1 MILTYQPERQ
11 ERWGGGEGAGGS
23 LMAENGTTRRRRR
36 QEAEVD
42 DLGACAGDDQFV
54 VRALCRGLRVLAL
67 FNVDHPEWSLNELA
81 RTTHLH
87 KATTY
92 RMTRTME
99 AEGFLVFDPASGNYH
114 LGPAVIPLSYL
125 ARTQS
130 ELERMAKP
138 FLEKL
143 AAESG
148 ETANLAIE
156 TEGSFI
162 VIGSVLTAHTFK
174 PSLPIGRVLTDLSNA
189 HGKLS
194 VALKSPE
201 EQAKFLSRPQP
212 PSTKYS
218 LTDRK
223 QIEAELA
230 RVAEEGVAYDME
242 EHGLGV
248 CSVAAP
254 VLGPNGAMIASIS
267 AVAPKERFGPEERKR
282 ATELVKRIAAEFS
295 EYLGYS
301 PE

>member
-1 MILTYQPERQ
+1 
-11 ERWGGGEGAGGS
+11 
-23 LMAENGTTRRRRR
+23 MAENGTTRRRRK

-42 DLGACAGDDQFV
+42 DLGTCAGDDQFV

-67 FNVDHPEWSLNELA
+67 FNVDYPEWSLNELA
-81 RTTHLH
+81 RATHLH

-99 AEGFLVFDPASGNYH
+99 AEGFLVFNPETGNYH

-125 ARTQS
+125 ARTPS
-130 ELERMAKP
+130 ELERMSKP
-138 FLEKL
+138 FLEEL

-156 TEGSFI
+156 TEGTFI
-162 VIGSVLTAHTFK
+162 VIGSVLTSHTFK

-189 HGKLS
+189 HGKLF
-194 VALKSPE
+194 VALKPRE
-201 EQAKFLSRPQP
+201 EWAKFLNRPQP
-212 PSTKYS
+212 ASTKYS
-218 LTDRK
+218 LTDRR
-223 QIEAELA
+223 QIEAELV

-254 VLGPNGAMIASIS
+254 VRGPKGAIIATIS
-267 AVAPKERFGPEERKR
+267 VVAPKERFGPEERKR
-282 ATELVKRIAAEFS
+282 ATELVKRVGAELS
-295 EYLGYS
+295 AYLGYS

>member
-1 MILTYQPERQ
+1 MPDNV
-11 ERWGGGEGAGGS
+11 AS
-23 LMAENGTTRRRRR
+23 PRRRR
-36 QEAEVD
+36 QDVDAD
-42 DLGACAGDDQFV
+42 DLGAGAVDDQFV

-67 FNVDHPEWSLNELA
+67 FNIDHPEWSLVELA
-81 RTTHLH
+81 RTTQLH

-99 AEGFLVFDPASGNYH
+99 AEGFLVFDPESGNYH

-125 ARTQS
+125 AQAPS

-156 TEGSFI
+156 TEGTFI
-162 VIGSVLTAHTFK
+162 VVGSVLTSHTFK
-174 PSLPIGRVLTDLSNA
+174 PSLPVGRVLTDLSNA
-189 HGKLS
+189 HGKLF
-194 VALKSPE
+194 VALKAPE
-201 EQAKFLSRPQP
+201 ERALFLNRLQP
-212 PSTKYS
+212 PATKYS
-218 LTDRK
+218 LTDRR
-223 QIEAELA
+223 QIETELE
-230 RVAEEGVAYDME
+230 RVAEEGVAYDLE

-254 VLGPNGAMIASIS
+254 VFGPKGAIIATIS
-267 AVAPKERFGPEERKR
+267 VVAPKERFGPDERKR
-282 ATELVKRIAAEFS
+282 ATETAKRVAAELS

-301 PE
+301 GE

>member
-1 MILTYQPERQ
+1 
-11 ERWGGGEGAGGS
+11 
-23 LMAENGTTRRRRR
+23 MADNGTTRRRRR
-36 QEAEVD
+36 QDAEAD
-42 DLGACAGDDQFV
+42 DLDACGGDYQFV
-54 VRALCRGLRVLAL
+54 VRALSRGLRVLAL

-99 AEGFLVFDPASGNYH
+99 AEGFLVFNPDTGNYH

-125 ARTQS
+125 AQTQS

-156 TEGSFI
+156 TEGAFI
-162 VIGSVLTAHTFK
+162 VIGSVLTSHTFK
-174 PSLPIGRVLTDLSNA
+174 PSLPVGRVLTDLSNA
-189 HGKLS
+189 HGKLF
-194 VALKSPE
+194 VALRPPE
-201 EQAKFLSRPQP
+201 QWPKFLNRPQP
-212 PSTKYS
+212 ATTKYS

-254 VLGPNGAMIASIS
+254 VRGPKGAVIATIS
-267 AVAPKERFGPEERKR
+267 VVAPKERFGPEERKR
-282 ATELVKRIAAEFS
+282 ATESVKRAAAELS

-301 PE
+301 PA

>member
-1 MILTYQPERQ
+1 
-11 ERWGGGEGAGGS
+11 
-23 LMAENGTTRRRRR
+23 MADSGTSRRRRR
-36 QEAEVD
+36 QDAEIEDPEV
-42 DLGACAGDDQFV
+42 CAGDDQFV

-81 RTTHLH
+81 RTTKLH

-99 AEGFLVFDPASGNYH
+99 AEGFLVFDPETGNYH

-125 ARTQS
+125 AQAQS
-130 ELERMAKP
+130 ELERLAKP

-156 TEGSFI
+156 VEDTFI
-162 VIGSVLTAHTFK
+162 VIGSVLTSHTFK
-174 PSLPIGRVLTDLSNA
+174 PSLPIGRVLTDLNNA
-189 HGKLS
+189 HAK
-194 VALKSPE
+194 VAVAFKPPQE
-201 EQAKFLSRPQP
+201 RARFVNRPQP
-212 PSTKYS
+212 AETKYS

-223 QIEAELA
+223 QIEAELD
-230 RVAEEGVAYDME
+230 RVAQEGVAYDME

-254 VLGPNGAMIASIS
+254 VFGPKGNMIASIS
-267 AVAPKERFGPEERKR
+267 VVAPKERFGPDERKR
-282 ATELVKRIAAEFS
+282 ATEHVKRVAADLS
-295 EYLGYS
+295 HYLGYA
-301 PE
+301 PA

>member
-1 MILTYQPERQ
+1 MTEDGTPSRRGRQ
-11 ERWGGGEGAGGS
+11 Y
-23 LMAENGTTRRRRR
+23 AE
-36 QEAEVD
+36 AD
-42 DLGACAGDDQFV
+42 DLGACAGEDQFV
-54 VRALCRGLRVLAL
+54 VRALSRGLRVLAL
-67 FNVDHPEWSLNELA
+67 FNVDHSEWSLNELA
-81 RTTHLH
+81 RATHLH

-99 AEGFLVFDPASGNYH
+99 AEGFLVFDSKTGNYH

-156 TEGSFI
+156 TEGTFI
-162 VIGSVLTAHTFK
+162 VIGSVLTSHTFK

-194 VALKSPE
+194 VAFKPPE
-201 EQAKFLSRPQP
+201 ERAKFLNRSQPQ
-212 PSTKYS
+212 STKYS

-254 VLGPNGAMIASIS
+254 VRGPKGTMIATIS
-267 AVAPKERFGPEERKR
+267 VVAPKERFGPEERKR
-282 ATELVKRIAAEFS
+282 ATASAKRVAAELS

-301 PE
+301 PTAALG

>member
-1 MILTYQPERQ
+1 
-11 ERWGGGEGAGGS
+11 
-23 LMAENGTTRRRRR
+23 MADNGTARRRRGSDAAV
-36 QEAEVD
+36 ENFGD
-42 DLGACAGDDQFV
+42 CAADDQFV
-54 VRALCRGLRVLAL
+54 VRALSRGLHVLAL

-81 RTTHLH
+81 KATKLH

-99 AEGFLVFDPASGNYH
+99 AEGFLVFDADSGNYH

-125 ARTQS
+125 AQTQS

-148 ETANLAIE
+148 ETANLAVE
-156 TEGSFI
+156 TEDTFI
-162 VIGSVLTAHTFK
+162 VIGSVLTSHTFK

-189 HGKLS
+189 HSKLS
-194 VALKSPE
+194 VALKSPAE
-201 EQAKFLSRPQP
+201 RARFLNRPQP
-212 PSTKYS
+212 ACTKYS
-218 LTDRK
+218 LTDCK
-223 QIEAELA
+223 QIEAELE

-254 VLGPNGAMIASIS
+254 VFGPKGLLIATIS
-267 AVAPKERFGPEERKR
+267 VVAPKERFGPEERKR
-282 ATELVKRIAAEFS
+282 ATEHVKRVAAELS
-295 EYLGYS
+295 EYLGYT
-301 PE
+301 PA

>member
-1 MILTYQPERQ
+1 
-11 ERWGGGEGAGGS
+11 
-23 LMAENGTTRRRRR
+23 MADNGTTRRRRR
-36 QEAEVD
+36 QDAEAADVE
-42 DLGACAGDDQFV
+42 ACAGDDQFV

-67 FNVDHPEWSLNELA
+67 FNVDYPEWSLNELA

-99 AEGFLVFDPASGNYH
+99 AEGFLVFDPDSGNYH

-125 ARTQS
+125 AQTQS
-130 ELERMAKP
+130 EMERMVKP

-156 TEGSFI
+156 TEGTFI
-162 VIGSVLTAHTFK
+162 VIGSVLTSHTFK

-189 HGKLS
+189 HGKLF
-194 VALKSPE
+194 VALKPPE
-201 EQAKFLSRPQP
+201 ERAMFLNRPQP
-212 PSTKYS
+212 PLTKYS

-230 RVAEEGVAYDME
+230 RVAEEDVAYDLE

-254 VLGPNGAMIASIS
+254 VRGPKGAIIATIS
-267 AVAPKERFGPEERKR
+267 VVAPKERFGPEERKR
-282 ATELVKRIAAEFS
+282 ATESVKRVAAELS
-295 EYLGYS
+295 EYLGYTG
-301 PE
+301 E

>member
-1 MILTYQPERQ
+1 
-11 ERWGGGEGAGGS
+11 
-23 LMAENGTTRRRRR
+23 MAENAASRRRRR
-36 QEAEVD
+36 QEAESD
-42 DLGACAGDDQFV
+42 GGLGGSDDQFV
-54 VRALCRGLRVLAL
+54 VRALSRGLRVLAL

-99 AEGFLVFDPASGNYH
+99 AEGFLVFDPDTGNYH

-125 ARTQS
+125 AQKQS

-138 FLEKL
+138 FLEQL
-143 AAESG
+143 AAETG

-156 TEGSFI
+156 TEGTFI

-174 PSLPIGRVLTDLSNA
+174 PQLPIGRVLTDLSNA
-189 HGKLS
+189 HGKLF
-194 VALKSPE
+194 VALKPPE
-201 EQAKFLSRPQP
+201 EWKKFLSRPQP
-212 PSTKYS
+212 QLTPYS

-223 QIEAELA
+223 QVEAELI
-230 RVAEEGVAYDME
+230 RVAQEGVAYDME

-254 VLGPNGAMIASIS
+254 VRGPGGAVIATVSV
-267 AVAPKERFGPEERKR
+267 VAPKERFGPAERQR
-282 ATELVKRIAAEFS
+282 FTEAAQRVAAELS
-295 EYLGYS
+295 AYLGYS
-301 PE
+301 GG

>member
-1 MILTYQPERQ
+1 MSDN
-11 ERWGGGEGAGGS
+11 AAS
-23 LMAENGTTRRRRR
+23 RRRRR

-42 DLGACAGDDQFV
+42 DPGACGGDDQFV

-67 FNVDHPEWSLNELA
+67 FSVDHPEWSLNELA

-99 AEGFLVFDPASGNYH
+99 AEGFLVFDPDTGNYH

-125 ARTQS
+125 AQKQS

-138 FLEKL
+138 FLEQL
-143 AAESG
+143 AAETG

-156 TEGSFI
+156 TEGTFI
-162 VIGSVLTAHTFK
+162 VIGSVLTSHTFK

-189 HGKLS
+189 HGKLF

-201 EQAKFLSRPQP
+201 ERVRFLNRPQP
-212 PSTKYS
+212 QFTKHS

-230 RVAEEGVAYDME
+230 RVATEGVAYDME
-242 EHGLGV
+242 EHGPGV

-254 VLGPNGAMIASIS
+254 VRGPNGGVIATIS
-267 AVAPKERFGPEERKR
+267 VVAPNERFGPEERKR
-282 ATELVKRIAAEFS
+282 FTEAAKRVAGEFS
-295 EYLGYS
+295 AYLGYS
-301 PE
+301 PA

>member
-1 MILTYQPERQ
+1 
-11 ERWGGGEGAGGS
+11 
-23 LMAENGTTRRRRR
+23 MADKSTTRRRRSP
-36 QEAEVD
+36 EAD
-42 DLGACAGDDQFV
+42 DHPACGGDDQFT

-99 AEGFLVFDPASGNYH
+99 AEGFLVFDPNTGAYH

-125 ARTQS
+125 AQKQS

-138 FLEKL
+138 FLERL
-143 AAESG
+143 SAETG

-156 TEGSFI
+156 TEGTWV
-162 VIGSVLTAHTFK
+162 VIGSVLTSHTFK
-174 PSLPIGRVLTDLSNA
+174 PSLPTGRVLTDLSNA
-189 HGKLS
+189 HAKLA
-194 VALKSPE
+194 VALKPPD
-201 EQAKFLSRPQP
+201 ARARFVNRPQP
-212 PSTKYS
+212 QLTPYS

-254 VLGPNGAMIASIS
+254 VFGPSGALIASIS
-267 AVAPKERFGPEERKR
+267 VVAPKERFGPDERKR
-282 ATELVKRIAAEFS
+282 FTEAARRVAAEFS
-295 EYLGYS
+295 SYLGYDQA
-301 PE
+301 

>member
-1 MILTYQPERQ
+1 
-11 ERWGGGEGAGGS
+11 
-23 LMAENGTTRRRRR
+23 MADNATARRRRR
-36 QEAEVD
+36 QDSEAE
-42 DLGACAGDDQFV
+42 DLVACAADDQFV

-67 FNVDHPEWSLNELA
+67 FNVDHPEWNLNDLA
-81 RTTHLH
+81 RTTKLH

-99 AEGFLVFDPASGNYH
+99 AEGFLVFDQDTGNYH

-125 ARTQS
+125 AQTQS

-138 FLEKL
+138 FLERL
-143 AAESG
+143 AADSG

-156 TEGSFI
+156 TEDTFI
-162 VIGSVLTAHTFK
+162 VIGSVLTSHTFK

-189 HGKLS
+189 HAKLS
-194 VALKSPE
+194 VALKPPAE
-201 EQAKFLSRPQP
+201 RARFLSRPQP
-212 PSTKYS
+212 ACTKYS
-218 LTDRK
+218 LTDRR
-223 QIEAELA
+223 QIEAELE

-254 VLGPNGAMIASIS
+254 VFGPKGLLIATIS

-282 ATELVKRIAAEFS
+282 ATEHVKRVAAELS
-295 EYLGYS
+295 EYLGYT
-301 PE
+301 PA